1 MKYVGKT
8 INLKSRMKSHQS
20 GIGKFRLG
28 AWLGR
33 LKEKGLC
40 CQYRVLEEHEGEGWE
55 LRERYWIGYYQN
67 LGADLCNLSNGGEGK
82 VGRKLSEESCQK
94 LRDAFKGRPIPQEQR
109 EQISKSLTGKVQTTE
124 TVQRRLTK
132 INERRIAAGLEPH
145 KAWGSYE
152 EYRKAGRA
160 AYNIT
165 RQKQRRER
173 GQLVKGSENGSATL
187 RKNKRCGMPRFLSEK
202 KLTPLSFA

>member
-1 MKYVGKT
+1 MGT
-8 INLKSRMKSHQS
+8 T
-20 GIGKFRLG
+20 G
-28 AWLGR
+28 
-33 LKEKGLC
+33 
-40 CQYRVLEEHEGEGWE
+40 
-55 LRERYWIGYYQN
+55 RYWIGYYQN

-145 KAWGSYE
+145 KVGVATKSTAKWM
-152 EYRKAGRA
+152 
-160 AYNIT
+160 
-165 RQKQRRER
+165 R
-173 GQLVKGSENGSATL
+173 GLQHHSTETTS
-187 RKNKRCGMPRFLSEK
+187 
-202 KLTPLSFA
+202 